1 MLAGAGDETAG
12 TLEFHS
18 TKYNDTS
25 RGVRLHSTYGAV
37 ALESDYSRII
47 LNANLTV
54 NIESNYSDLTVI
66 IELETMN
73 LLCM

>member
-25 RGVRLHSTYGAV
+25 RGVRLHSTYG
-37 ALESDYSRII
+37 SSIRK
-47 LNANLTV
+47 
-54 NIESNYSDLTVI
+54 
-66 IELETMN
+66 
-73 LLCM
+73 